1 MKLIAPLFFISLF
14 ISVLFTSCEKEYS
27 LEDKG
32 GSGVI
37 IGGGTSMGTL
47 GGSPGECANAVDS
60 GVILAGTALTAD
72 NRITIEMNFTQ
83 IGTYYI
89 STDTVNGIYFSKNG
103 IVNATGPTQIV
114 LTGSGKPTV
123 AGVYSFIVSFK
134 GSTCSFDVTAFDLPP
149 VVTGDYFPTTA
160 ASYWSYISSD
170 PAAATDDT
178 LRNTATSVT
187 YTLNS
192 NQFTLFK
199 SQAGV
204 DTDSLFF
211 SKSNGEYHQFGDL
224 DLAGT
229 ASNVVAADYIFLKD
243 NVAAGTE
250 WFSPEGDATINSATV
265 KIRLKFTIAAKDVTA
280 SIGTTAFNNVIK
292 VTTSQQAQSA
302 AGWSTILTFE
312 SWYARGI
319 GLIKLVAPT
328 PFYGYEIKSY
338 QVL

>member
-1 MKLIAPLFFISLF
+1 MKFNAPFFIACLF
-14 ISVLFTSCEKEYS
+14 ISVLFTACEKEYS

-37 IGGGTSMGTL
+37 VGGGTSLGTL

-60 GVILAGTALTAD
+60 GVILVATPLTED
-72 NRITIEMNFTQ
+72 NKVTIEMNFTQ
-83 IGTYYI
+83 IGTYYV
-89 STDTVNGIYFSKNG
+89 STDTVNGIYFAKNG
-103 IVNATGPTQIV
+103 IINATGPTQVV
-114 LTGSGKPTV
+114 LTGSGTPSV
-123 AGVYSFIVSFK
+123 AGVYSFNVSFK
-134 GSTCSFDVTAFDLPP
+134 GSTCSFDVTAFDAPP
-149 VVTGDYFPTTA
+149 VATGDYFPTTA
-160 ASYWSYISSD
+160 GSYWSYISSD

-211 SKSNGEYHQFGDL
+211 SKNSGEYHQFGDL
-224 DLAGT
+224 DLAGA

-243 NVAAGTE
+243 NVVTGTE
-250 WFSPEGDATINSATV
+250 WFSPEGDATINAVPV
-265 KIRLKFTIAAKDVTA
+265 KIRLKFTIAAKDVSA
-280 SIGTTAFNNVIK
+280 SIGSTAFNNVIK
-292 VTTSQQAQSA
+292 VTTSEQSQSP
-302 AGWSTILTFE
+302 AGWTTILTFE
-312 SWYARGI
+312 TWYAKGI

-338 QVL
+338 KVL